1 MRDSS
6 TPFSKII
13 LAMRDFYVIMQ
24 SQIGVNIMEFYKIL
38 QDIMLEKNM
47 GIPDVARACG
57 LSDSTV
63 RSIIDRKAKNVT
75 LEVAFKMQRGLN
87 VSLERLNGEK
97 NGPTLN
103 SEDKPMDMLDTQLIN
118 LARELTDDQKR
129 LLLAQIKSLREQQ

>member
-1 MRDSS
+1 
-6 TPFSKII
+6 
-13 LAMRDFYVIMQ
+13 
-24 SQIGVNIMEFYKIL
+24 MEFYKIL

-75 LEVAFKMQRGLN
+75 LEVAFKIQRGLN
-87 VSLERLNGEK
+87 VSLERLNGEG
-97 NGPTLN
+97 NEPTLN

-129 LLLAQIKSLREQQ
+129 LLLAQIKTLKEQQ

>member
-1 MRDSS
+1 MD
-6 TPFSKII
+6 
-13 LAMRDFYVIMQ
+13 
-24 SQIGVNIMEFYKIL
+24 FYKIL
-38 QDIMLEKNM
+38 EDIMNEKNM

-97 NGPTLN
+97 SEPTPV
-103 SEDKPMDMLDTQLIN
+103 SEDRLIDKLDAQLIDS
-118 LARELTDDQKR
+118 ARDLTDDQKR
-129 LLLAQIKSLREQQ
+129 FLLAQIKTLREQQ

>member
-1 MRDSS
+1 
-6 TPFSKII
+6 
-13 LAMRDFYVIMQ
+13 
-24 SQIGVNIMEFYKIL
+24 MEFYKIL

-87 VSLERLNGEK
+87 VSLERLNGEE
-97 NGPTLN
+97 NELTLN

-118 LARELTDDQKR
+118 LARELTDDQKH
-129 LLLAQIKSLREQQ
+129 LLLAQIKTLKEQQ